1 MVQEDYAKISLL
13 WVSVFSLTL
22 LENACKIQE
31 SKEDDMATINDYLAK
46 HKNETFEQF
55 PFNEADILCL
65 NELGYFCFE
74 DLDNTLDFS
83 KEVILHDI
91 LMPYEAGEKV
101 FNHSFLVTKA
111 RVELLKNVASSQ
123 RFADLRLSA
132 YVNDVDV
139 EYERQFSAMIFSLPE
154 LNYRQVVFRGTDDTL
169 IGWKEDFK
177 LTYVR
182 EIPAHRAAVA
192 YLESCLEKYAGKV
205 TVSGHSKGGNLALYA
220 VAHVNDLLRPQ
231 VEKVYMLDAPG
242 LQEKGFDSEG
252 YKAVRERVIVIRP
265 EESIVGIML
274 YNDIAPIVVKSNA
287 TGIMQHALTSWQL
300 NEETG
305 EFVLA
310 ECQTALSQ
318 NLEKTF
324 KQWMTELSSQELK
337 VLFDTLFDTLMS
349 SGINSINDVTIDR
362 KFATKLAKSIASFYS
377 VGTEKKMLLAK
388 SAKLFVE
395 AFVGHSKLG
404 NFRKDTIAFSL
415 PDFNSLLANLNN
427 RKLK

>member
-1 MVQEDYAKISLL
+1 
-13 WVSVFSLTL
+13 
-22 LENACKIQE
+22 
-31 SKEDDMATINDYLAK
+31 MATINDYLDYN
-46 HKNETFEQF
+46 KNRSFKDF
-55 PFNEADILCL
+55 AFNEADILCL

-74 DLDNTLDFS
+74 ELDASIDFS
-83 KEVILHDI
+83 KEVNLHEV
-91 LMPYEAGEKV
+91 LMPYVTGEKP
-101 FNHSFLVTKA
+101 FNHSFLVTEE
-111 RVELLKNVASSQ
+111 RVKLLQKVVASK
-123 RFADLRLSA
+123 RFVNLNLSD
-132 YVNDVDV
+132 YINDVDS
-139 EYERQFSAMIFSLPE
+139 EYERQFSAMVFSLPD
-154 LNYRQVVFRGTDDTL
+154 LNYRQIVFRGTDDTL

-192 YLESCLEKYAGKV
+192 YLESYLEKYAGKV

-242 LQEKGFDSEG
+242 LQEKGLDSEG
-252 YKAVRERVIVIRP
+252 YKAVRKRVTVIRP

-274 YNDIAPIVVKSNA
+274 YNDIDPIVVKSNA
-287 TGIMQHALTSWQL
+287 SGIMQHAMTSWQL

-305 EFVLA
+305 ELILA

-362 KFATKLAKSIASFYS
+362 EFGAKLATSIASFYS
-377 VGTEKKMLLAK
+377 IGTEKKLLLAK
-388 SAKLFVE
+388 SAKLFLQ
-395 AFVGHSKLG
+395 AFVGHSRLG
-404 NFRKDTIAFSL
+404 NFSRDKINLSL
-415 PDFNSLLANLNN
+415 PDFNSLLSRLD
-427 RKLK
+427 KKK

>member
-1 MVQEDYAKISLL
+1 
-13 WVSVFSLTL
+13 
-22 LENACKIQE
+22 
-31 SKEDDMATINDYLAK
+31 MATINGYLDYN
-46 HKNETFEQF
+46 KNRSFKDF
-55 PFNEADILCL
+55 AFNEADILCL

-74 DLDNTLDFS
+74 ELDASIDFS
-83 KEVILHDI
+83 KDVNLHEV
-91 LMPYEAGEKV
+91 LMPYVTGEKP
-101 FNHSFLVTKA
+101 FNHSFLVTEE
-111 RVELLKNVASSQ
+111 RVKLLQKVVASK
-123 RFADLRLSA
+123 RFVNLNLSD
-132 YVNDVDV
+132 YVNDVDA
-139 EYERQFSAMIFSLPE
+139 EYERQFSAMVFTLPE
-154 LNYRQVVFRGTDDTL
+154 INHHQLVFRGTDDTL

-192 YLESCLEKYAGKV
+192 YLESYLEKYAGKV

-242 LQEKGFDSEG
+242 LQEKGLDSEG
-252 YKAVRERVIVIRP
+252 YKAVRKRVTVIRP

-274 YNDIAPIVVKSNA
+274 YNDIDPIVVKSNA
-287 TGIMQHALTSWQL
+287 SGIMQHAMTSWQL

-305 EFVLA
+305 ELILA

-362 KFATKLAKSIASFYS
+362 EFGAKLATSIASFYS
-377 VGTEKKMLLAK
+377 IGTEKKLLLAK
-388 SAKLFVE
+388 SAKLFLQ
-395 AFVGHSKLG
+395 AFVGHSRLG
-404 NFRKDTIAFSL
+404 NFSRDKINLSL
-415 PDFNSLLANLNN
+415 PDFNSLLSRLD
-427 RKLK
+427 KKK

>member
-1 MVQEDYAKISLL
+1 
-13 WVSVFSLTL
+13 
-22 LENACKIQE
+22 
-31 SKEDDMATINDYLAK
+31 MATINGYLDYN
-46 HKNETFEQF
+46 KNRSFKDF
-55 PFNEADILCL
+55 AFNEADILCL

-74 DLDNTLDFS
+74 ELDASIDFS
-83 KEVILHDI
+83 KEVNLHEV
-91 LMPYEAGEKV
+91 LMPYVTGEKP
-101 FNHSFLVTKA
+101 FNHSFLVTEE
-111 RVELLKNVASSQ
+111 RVKLLQKVVASK
-123 RFADLRLSA
+123 RFVNLNLSD
-132 YVNDVDV
+132 YINDVDS
-139 EYERQFSAMIFSLPE
+139 EYERQFSAMVFSLPD
-154 LNYRQVVFRGTDDTL
+154 LNYRQIVFRGTDDTM

-177 LTYVR
+177 LTYVQ

-192 YLESCLEKYAGKV
+192 YLEAYLEKYSGKV

-242 LQEKGFDSEG
+242 LQEKGLDSEG
-252 YKAVRERVIVIRP
+252 YKAVRKRMTVIRP

-274 YNDIAPIVVKSNA
+274 YNDIDPIVVKSNA
-287 TGIMQHALTSWQL
+287 SGIMQHAMTSWQL

-305 EFVLA
+305 ELILA

-362 KFATKLAKSIASFYS
+362 EFGAKLATSIASFYS
-377 VGTEKKMLLAK
+377 IGTEKKLLLAK
-388 SAKLFVE
+388 SAKLFLQ
-395 AFVGHSKLG
+395 AFVGHSRLG
-404 NFRKDTIAFSL
+404 NFSRDKINLSL
-415 PDFNSLLANLNN
+415 PDFNSLLSRLD
-427 RKLK
+427 KKK